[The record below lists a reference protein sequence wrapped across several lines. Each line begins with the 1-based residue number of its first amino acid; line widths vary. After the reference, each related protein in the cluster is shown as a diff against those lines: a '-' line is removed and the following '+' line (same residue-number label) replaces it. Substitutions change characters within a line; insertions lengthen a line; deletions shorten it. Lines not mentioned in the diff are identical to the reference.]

1 MIANSQVETTE
12 VINFGKFKGTA
23 LVDLNHGYVNW
34 LLSLDNLNEGMR
46 KSLEA
51 LPWVQE
57 ARERERAFQKRK
69 AHCHGF
75 KKLVNVNALS
85 KSAKLWQLACS
96 LQTSLY
102 ETVVRIKN
110 AWAGLV
116 LKE

>member
-1 MIANSQVETTE
+1 MNSSSQVETIE

-34 LLSLDNLNEGMR
+34 LLSLDNLNEGLR

-69 AHCHGF
+69 ALAIGLQSSHITSQDRRAY
-75 KKLVNVNALS
+75 KKRMGWVGA
-85 KSAKLWQLACS
+85 
-96 LQTSLY
+96 
-102 ETVVRIKN
+102 
-110 AWAGLV
+110 
-116 LKE
+116 

>member
-1 MIANSQVETTE
+1 MNSSSQVETIE

-34 LLSLDNLNEGMR
+34 LLSLDNLNEVLR

-69 AHCHGF
+69 ALAIGLQSSNIPLRDRRAY
-75 KKLVNVNALS
+75 KKRMGWVGA
-85 KSAKLWQLACS
+85 
-96 LQTSLY
+96 
-102 ETVVRIKN
+102 
-110 AWAGLV
+110 
-116 LKE
+116 

>member
-23 LVDLNHGYVNW
+23 LVELNHGYVNW
-34 LLSLDNLNEGMR
+34 LLSLDNLNEALR

-69 AHCHGF
+69 ALAIGLQSSNIPLHERRAY
-75 KKLVNVNALS
+75 KKRMGWVGA
-85 KSAKLWQLACS
+85 
-96 LQTSLY
+96 
-102 ETVVRIKN
+102 
-110 AWAGLV
+110 
-116 LKE
+116 